1 MPSIFMSRRALAC
14 GIAAAPIGLGA
25 AARVIAGFDGMKEP
39 PAAHGDGLSRSA
51 EAIRQEIHFD
61 AGRKRVF
68 DALTVSDQFDAVTRL
83 SDAAALI
90 TAAGSQPTAISS
102 DAGGHFT
109 LFGGYITGRHL
120 ELLAEERLVQA
131 WRAASWKPG
140 EYSVARFTLADHGAG
155 TKLILDHRGFP
166 DGQGAHLAR
175 GWHLNYWK
183 PLAMYLLR
191 A

>member
-25 AARVIAGFDGMKEP
+25 AARVI

-68 DALTVSDQFDAVTRL
+68 DALTVSEQFDAVTRL
-83 SDAAALI
+83 SDAAALA
-90 TAAGSQPTAISS
+90 AAGSQPTAISS